1 MDPVEEVKSRL
12 DIVDAVQE
20 YLPLKPAGSGS
31 FKGLCPFHHEKTPSF
46 YANRPRQSWHCFGC
60 DIGGDVISFVMKM
73 EGMEFREA
81 LELLAQKAGV
91 ELPAFDPTKTTEKKR
106 LHEVNDLASKWF
118 RGILLKDPRAEAA
131 RAYVAKRGI
140 DGLTGDL
147 WRIGYAPDGWTNLTE
162 ALKEKGVTED
172 ELLKS
177 GLVGKSDRGSIYDRF
192 RDRVMFTICD
202 VHGNPVGFT
211 GRILES
217 PPPVIPAQ
225 AGNPPEGF
233 PPSPSM
239 LRGNDN
245 AKTEKRQEA
254 KYVNTPETFL
264 YKKSSILYGLDKAKG
279 DIKRQDLAVIVEG
292 NMDVLSSHQFGVTNV
307 VASSGTA
314 LTADQLSLL
323 KRFTRRLAIAF
334 DADAAGNAATVRG
347 LDLARGMDFDIR
359 VITLP
364 PEAGKDPD
372 DAVRKDVNIWKDAIA
387 SAVPIVEWLYR
398 NAFRGKDIHA
408 PEGKKVVAR
417 EILPEFRRIHDAV
430 ERDAWIERLANDL
443 TVSADA
449 LRDALRTT
457 PTGPAPRAGAET
469 RRPEP
474 PAAEGEKHAVKS
486 REEMLR
492 ERVLAIL
499 ELKPD
504 LEPLAESILPMYPL
518 RQEGSLDISTYLAIL
533 ADREFED
540 QSPSTLQ
547 LELTIAATALHDEFL
562 TRMGRGLE
570 QEMRDAEL
578 AGDTARINELLARY
592 RSLNT

>member
-106 LHEVNDLASKWF
+106 LHEVNDLASRWF
-118 RGILLKDPRAEAA
+118 RAILLKNPRAEIA

-147 WRIGYAPDGWTNLTE
+147 WRIGYAPDGWSNLTD
-162 ALKEKGVTED
+162 ALKEKGVTEED
-172 ELLKS
+172 LLKA
-177 GLVGKSDRGSIYDRF
+177 GLVGKSERGSIYDRF
-192 RDRVMFTICD
+192 RDRLMFTICD

-211 GRILES
+211 GRILDT
-217 PPPVIPAQ
+217 PPPVIPTETQ
-225 AGNPPEGF
+225 RSGGI
-233 PPSPSM
+233 PS
-239 LRGNDN
+239 NDH
-245 AKTEKRQEA
+245 RQEA
-254 KYVNTPETFL
+254 KYVNTPETVV
-264 YKKSSILYGLDKAKG
+264 YKKSLILYGLDKAKG

-292 NMDVLSSHQFGVTNV
+292 NMDVVSSHQFGVTNV

-314 LTADQLSLL
+314 LTGDQLNLL

-334 DADAAGNAATVRG
+334 DADAAGNAATIRG

-359 VITLP
+359 VITLA

-372 DAVRKDVNIWKDAIA
+372 DAIRKDVALWKDAIA
-387 SAVPIVEWLYR
+387 GAVPIVEWLYR
-398 NAFRGKDIHA
+398 NAFRGKDLHT
-408 PEGKKVVAR
+408 PEGKKAIAR
-417 EILPEFRRIHDAV
+417 TILPEFRRIHDAV
-430 ERDAWIERLANDL
+430 ERDAWIERLADDL

-457 PTGPAPRAGAET
+457 SAPSPTHGSGEAT
-469 RRPEP
+469 RKQRTDGRPLADDAHP
-474 PAAEGEKHAVKS
+474 KKT

-499 ELKPD
+499 EIRPELRS
-504 LEPLAESILPMYPL
+504 LAESILTMYPL
-518 RQEGSLDISTYLAIL
+518 RLEEGQDVSRYLAIL

-540 QSPSTLQ
+540 QGPSRMREEMMTS
-547 LELTIAATALHDEFL
+547 AKALRDEFL
-562 TRMGRGLE
+562 ARERRRLE
-570 QEMRDAEL
+570 EEMREAEL
-578 AGDTARINELLARY
+578 AGDTARIGELLTRY
-592 RSLNT
+592 RTFNT